1 VARIFL
7 AVVCCCTV
15 CSGIGAQPSQ
25 TQNQPETALLRTL
38 ASPQPVPNESIARQH
53 LKEILSRPEF
63 QEISRAPGLW
73 EQWKRQLAAWILR
86 KFQALFESIAKHPG
100 TGATVFRVSAAAA
113 LAMIAFLLIQ
123 IFLRTETEV
132 PAASTRQARLQPAAI
147 DWIRAARTA
156 SQEDDLNTG
165 IQCLYWAGVV
175 YLQSAGVLPE
185 TFGLTPRELVSAAA
199 EPAAASQL
207 RMLAS
212 SLERFW
218 YARMPATQ
226 EDFTACIRSLKDLGC
241 PVA

>member
-100 TGATVFRVSAAAA
+100 TGATVFRVSAHGNRGTSGFDTTGEITTRSNRLDSRSAYC
-113 LAMIAFLLIQ
+113 LA
-123 IFLRTETEV
+123 
-132 PAASTRQARLQPAAI
+132 
-147 DWIRAARTA
+147 
-156 SQEDDLNTG
+156 G
-165 IQCLYWAGVV
+165 G
-175 YLQSAGVLPE
+175 
-185 TFGLTPRELVSAAA
+185 
-199 EPAAASQL
+199 
-207 RMLAS
+207 
-212 SLERFW
+212 
-218 YARMPATQ
+218 
-226 EDFTACIRSLKDLGC
+226 
-241 PVA
+241 